1 MPGTKST
8 KQQLQENGHFANVCK
23 SKTVNRMRIEDV
35 LNNNTVSR
43 PEKDQIQSVNDIF
56 QIDFHKAILLVQG
69 QPIDFIIDTS
79 SPVTKFLPLFNPK
92 ETHKTTT
99 CFVDVNK
106 NPVKFKGEAMME
118 VRTETS
124 EETLPILTTENRNTH
139 PLMGLDW
146 LDKLEIGLQGNKNTG
161 IIMLMKGV

>member
-8 KQQLQENGHFANVCK
+8 KQQLHENGHFAKVCK
-23 SKTVNRMRIEDV
+23 SKAVNRMRIEDV

-56 QIDFHKAILLVQG
+56 RIDFHKATLLVQG